1 MCVAHFI
8 GPELVAIRRIFRSI
22 AMLLISP
29 ILPVVDVPDSICV
42 LVVSLLS
49 VITLQLK
56 TLVARNSVRG
66 LEVALPPTQGSLALV

>member
-1 MCVAHFI
+1 
-8 GPELVAIRRIFRSI
+8 
-22 AMLLISP
+22 MLLILP

-42 LVVSLLS
+42 LAVSLLS

-66 LEVALPPTQGSLALV
+66 LEVALPPT